1 MKKVLL
7 PFFYT
12 LLSLALITA
21 CSQPD
26 EIEAGNGS
34 GGGNGGGGNPGSGSG
49 GGNGIIVS
57 EGLVAYM
64 PFDGNATDVSGNL
77 NNGSVR
83 GLPESVSGIK
93 GNAYRF
99 NSIQE
104 GDNGCGLPGG
114 DFVRLPALGAIWA
127 DGFSF
132 AGWVQFDDL
141 RYYERIL
148 DFGNGRG
155 EDGGMLIT
163 LSRLDST
170 NNLALT
176 SWLTED
182 PVLNRDKG
190 RVVANNA
197 IVKGQS
203 MYIVATISAEGAMQI
218 WIDGRKVAEKVDGQ
232 PVANVARENIM
243 LGRSSYCREDPD
255 FKGLMDEVRIYNR
268 ALTREEIQ
276 LLYEDLN

>member
-12 LLSLALITA
+12 FISLALITA
-21 CSQPD
+21 CSQSE
-26 EIEAGNGS
+26 EIEPGD
-34 GGGNGGGGNPGSGSG
+34 GNGGGSGNPGSGSG
-49 GGNGIIVS
+49 GGSGIIVS
-57 EGLVAYM
+57 NGLVAYFPM
-64 PFDGNATDVSGNL
+64 DGNASDISGNI

-83 GLPESVSGIK
+83 GQPESVSGLR
-93 GNAYRF
+93 GQAYRF

-114 DFVRLPALGAIWA
+114 DYIRLPAMGPIWE
-127 DGFSF
+127 DGFTF
-132 AGWVQFDDL
+132 TGWVQFDGEK
-141 RYYERIL
+141 RNYERIF

-155 EDGGMLIT
+155 EDGGMLIS

-176 SWLTED
+176 SWLDED
-182 PVLNRDKG
+182 PIVNRDKG
-190 RVVANNA
+190 RVIANDA
-197 IVKGQS
+197 IVKGVP
-203 MYIVATISAEGAMQI
+203 MYVAAVITPEGTMQI
-218 WIDGRKVAEKVDGQ
+218 WIDGRKVAEKIEGQ
-232 PVANVARENIM
+232 PVANIARENIL

-268 ALTREEIQ
+268 ALERDEIQ
-276 LLYEDLN
+276 ELYEDLN

>member
-83 GLPESVSGIK
+83 G
-93 GNAYRF
+93 
-99 NSIQE
+99 
-104 GDNGCGLPGG
+104 
-114 DFVRLPALGAIWA
+114 
-127 DGFSF
+127 
-132 AGWVQFDDL
+132 
-141 RYYERIL
+141 
-148 DFGNGRG
+148 
-155 EDGGMLIT
+155 
-163 LSRLDST
+163 
-170 NNLALT
+170 
-176 SWLTED
+176 
-182 PVLNRDKG
+182 
-190 RVVANNA
+190 
-197 IVKGQS
+197 
-203 MYIVATISAEGAMQI
+203 
-218 WIDGRKVAEKVDGQ
+218 
-232 PVANVARENIM
+232 
-243 LGRSSYCREDPD
+243 
-255 FKGLMDEVRIYNR
+255 
-268 ALTREEIQ
+268 
-276 LLYEDLN
+276 